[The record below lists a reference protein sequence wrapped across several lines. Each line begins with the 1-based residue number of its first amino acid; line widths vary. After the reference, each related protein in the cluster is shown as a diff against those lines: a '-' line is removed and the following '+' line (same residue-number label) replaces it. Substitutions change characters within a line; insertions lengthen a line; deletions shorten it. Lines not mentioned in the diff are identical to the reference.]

1 MDRNLQKEEAIR
13 RLKMLKIHP
22 NALKEFED
30 SDTLNLSEGVGILYW
45 LTNEQKKYVEKFEK
59 TYGAVVYHV
68 IHSNTEFGE
77 LLSFLFVGKDEDE
90 WEMDRDDINEG
101 YAFAYVE
108 NVTCPD
114 CSEFGTIGIKP
125 QVGGIVRTA

>member
-1 MDRNLQKEEAIR
+1 M
-13 RLKMLKIHP
+13 M
-22 NALKEFED
+22 
-30 SDTLNLSEGVGILYW
+30 
-45 LTNEQKKYVEKFEK
+45 KKYVEKFEK